1 MPIEGSMGGM
11 GAGNVV
17 PPLLEVVLEACGED
31 TFPLPVI
38 VVEAAPALE
47 AAEAAPETVV
57 ASGELTAEAVGDEVG
72 LRQLS
77 LLGVA
82 NMDSSGL
89 PPRVPPGVGMEA
101 GPPEDSTRSFGL
113 QLWSCNFG
121 EVEDT
126 MSVRPLVDESG
137 GEFLMSMPPIMPAP
151 GPTPMA
157 LGGPPVGLKSIPAKL
172 LALELLS

>member
-1 MPIEGSMGGM
+1 
-11 GAGNVV
+11 V

-31 TFPLPVI
+31 TFPVPVI

-47 AAEAAPETVV
+47 AAAETETVV
-57 ASGELTAEAVGDEVG
+57 ASGELTADVLGDEVG

-89 PPRVPPGVGMEA
+89 PPGVGMEA
-101 GPPEDSTRSFGL
+101 GPPEDSTRSLL
-113 QLWSCNFG
+113 QLWSCTLG

-137 GEFLMSMPPIMPAP
+137 GEFLMSTPPIMPAP
-151 GPTPMA
+151 PPRA
-157 LGGPPVGLKSIPAKL
+157 PGGPVGLKSIPAKL

>member
-31 TFPLPVI
+31 AFPLPVI

-47 AAEAAPETVV
+47 AEAEAAPETVV
-57 ASGELTAEAVGDEVG
+57 ASGELTADVLGDKLG
-72 LRQLS
+72 LRQVS

-89 PPRVPPGVGMEA
+89 TPPPGVGMEA
-101 GPPEDSTRSFGL
+101 GPPVDSTRSFGL

-137 GEFLMSMPPIMPAP
+137 GEFLMSTPPIMPAP
-151 GPTPMA
+151 PPPRA
-157 LGGPPVGLKSIPAKL
+157 PGGPVGLKSIPAKL

>member
-1 MPIEGSMGGM
+1 M
-11 GAGNVV
+11 

-31 TFPLPVI
+31 TFPVPVI

-47 AAEAAPETVV
+47 AAAETETVV
-57 ASGELTAEAVGDEVG
+57 ASGELTADVLGDEVG

-89 PPRVPPGVGMEA
+89 PPGVGMEA

-113 QLWSCNFG
+113 QLWSCTFG

-137 GEFLMSMPPIMPAP
+137 GEFLMSTPPIMPAP
-151 GPTPMA
+151 PPPRA
-157 LGGPPVGLKSIPAKL
+157 PGGPVGLKSIPAKL

>member
-1 MPIEGSMGGM
+1 M
-11 GAGNVV
+11 
-17 PPLLEVVLEACGED
+17 LEAVGED
-31 TFPLPVI
+31 TFPVPVI
-38 VVEAAPALE
+38 VVEAAEAALE
-47 AAEAAPETVV
+47 AAAAETETVV
-57 ASGELTAEAVGDEVG
+57 ASGELTADVLGDEVG

-89 PPRVPPGVGMEA
+89 PPGVGMEA

-113 QLWSCNFG
+113 QLWSCTFG

-137 GEFLMSMPPIMPAP
+137 GELVVSTPPITPDPAP
-151 GPTPMA
+151 PGPIMGVGFKSR
-157 LGGPPVGLKSIPAKL
+157 LPPPPRL
-172 LALELLS
+172 LPELLS

>member
-1 MPIEGSMGGM
+1 MPIEEGSMGGM

-31 TFPLPVI
+31 AFPLPVI
-38 VVEAAPALE
+38 VVEAVE

-57 ASGELTAEAVGDEVG
+57 ANGELTADVLGDEVG

-89 PPRVPPGVGMEA
+89 PPGGGREA
-101 GPPEDSTRSFGL
+101 GPPVDSTRSLGL
-113 QLWSCNFG
+113 QLWSCTFG

-126 MSVRPLVDESG
+126 IGSVRPLVDESG
-137 GEFLMSMPPIMPAP
+137 GEFLMSPMPPIMPAP
-151 GPTPMA
+151 GAPPRA
-157 LGGPPVGLKSIPAKL
+157 DPGGPPVGLKSIPAKL

>member
-31 TFPLPVI
+31 AFPLPVI
-38 VVEAAPALE
+38 VVEAAEAVE
-47 AAEAAPETVV
+47 AAAETVV
-57 ASGELTAEAVGDEVG
+57 ASGELTADVLGDPEAG

-89 PPRVPPGVGMEA
+89 PPPPGVGMEA
-101 GPPEDSTRSFGL
+101 GPPVDSTRSFGL
-113 QLWSCNFG
+113 QLWSCTFG

-126 MSVRPLVDESG
+126 IGSVRPLVDESG
-137 GEFLMSMPPIMPAP
+137 GEFLMSPMPPIMPAP
-151 GPTPMA
+151 GPPPRA
-157 LGGPPVGLKSIPAKL
+157 DPGGPPVGLKSIPAKL

>member
-1 MPIEGSMGGM
+1 M
-11 GAGNVV
+11 

-31 TFPLPVI
+31 TFPVM

-47 AAEAAPETVV
+47 AAPETETVV
-57 ASGELTAEAVGDEVG
+57 ANGELTAEAVGDEVG

-89 PPRVPPGVGMEA
+89 PPGGGREA
-101 GPPEDSTRSFGL
+101 GPPVDSTRSFGL
-113 QLWSCNFG
+113 QLWSCTFG

-137 GEFLMSMPPIMPAP
+137 GEFFMSTPPIMPAP
-151 GPTPMA
+151 PPRA
-157 LGGPPVGLKSIPAKL
+157 PPVDLKSIPAKQ